1 MSLNNALLTN
11 KKYNSKDVIKDS
23 DSSNI
28 GNIDEMDF
36 QNVYIKPTYA

>member
-1 MSLNNALLTN
+1 MSLNNAVFSN

-28 GNIDEMDF
+28 GNIDDMDF
-36 QNVYIKPTYA
+36 QNVSIKPTYA

>member
-1 MSLNNALLTN
+1 MSLNNAVFSN

-28 GNIDEMDF
+28 DDMDF
-36 QNVYIKPTYA
+36 QNVSIKPTYA